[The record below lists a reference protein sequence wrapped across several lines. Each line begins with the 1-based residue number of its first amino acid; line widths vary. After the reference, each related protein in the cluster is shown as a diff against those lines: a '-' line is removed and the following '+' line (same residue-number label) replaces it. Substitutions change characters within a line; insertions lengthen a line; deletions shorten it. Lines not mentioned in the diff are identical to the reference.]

1 MTPGFGPGP
10 QGSCDGVVRGPGL
23 LLVKGGIACA
33 RRRRS
38 KRRSRGSGVPSFA
51 PGSSTFQCGTGAAA
65 TTDAKKLQQSHAHSC
80 FTDYVLWS
88 VLVIENCPRAPFLV
102 SLVIT
107 VGTQYVTICFL
118 I

>member
-80 FTDYVLWS
+80 FTDYVLWPCTAKLTKMYTMCQS
-88 VLVIENCPRAPFLV
+88 YCCLCSEND
-102 SLVIT
+102 
-107 VGTQYVTICFL
+107 
-118 I
+118 

>member
-38 KRRSRGSGVPSFA
+38 KRRSRRRPLVCAWVFNLPVWYRSSSNHRCQEA
-51 PGSSTFQCGTGAAA
+51 PAITRSLLLHRLCIMA
-65 TTDAKKLQQSHAHSC
+65 LHS
-80 FTDYVLWS
+80 
-88 VLVIENCPRAPFLV
+88 
-102 SLVIT
+102 
-107 VGTQYVTICFL
+107 
-118 I
+118 